1 MQNTQLQVSYYVNA
15 DGSEWLAISDDHP
28 RFALRDKSEID
39 LERQVQRALAFYA
52 ENRDE
57 IETKVARRRAY
68 YVDWQNS
75 SQIVFSGFSEKN
87 QKVASLD
94 YLNITATNGLS

>member
-15 DGSEWLAISDDHP
+15 DGSEWLAVSNDNP

-39 LERQVQRALAFYA
+39 LERQVQRALFFYA
-52 ENRDE
+52 KNINE
-57 IETKVARRRAY
+57 IERKVARRRAY

-94 YLNITATNGLS
+94 YLNMTATNGLS

>member
-39 LERQVQRALAFYA
+39 LKRQVQRALSLYA

-57 IETKVARRRAY
+57 IERKVARRRASY
-68 YVDWQNS
+68 ADCQNS

-94 YLNITATNGLS
+94 YLNMTATNGLS

>member
-1 MQNTQLQVSYYVNA
+1 
-15 DGSEWLAISDDHP
+15 
-28 RFALRDKSEID
+28 LRDKSEID

-57 IETKVARRRAY
+57 IETKVARRRAS

-94 YLNITATNGLS
+94 YLNMTATNGLS

>member
-1 MQNTQLQVSYYVNA
+1 
-15 DGSEWLAISDDHP
+15 
-28 RFALRDKSEID
+28 LRDKSEID

-57 IETKVARRRAY
+57 IETKVARRRAS

-75 SQIVFSGFSEKN
+75 SHIVFSGFSEKN

-94 YLNITATNGLS
+94 YLNMTATNGLS

>member
-39 LERQVQRALAFYA
+39 LERQVQRALSFYA

-57 IETKVARRRAY
+57 IERKVACRRASY
-68 YVDWQNS
+68 ADWQNS

-94 YLNITATNGLS
+94 YLNMTATNGLS

>member
-39 LERQVQRALAFYA
+39 LERQVQRALSFYA

-57 IETKVARRRAY
+57 IERKVARRRASY
-68 YVDWQNS
+68 ADWQNS
-75 SQIVFSGFSEKN
+75 SQIVFSGFS
-87 QKVASLD
+87 
-94 YLNITATNGLS
+94 